1 MGTPRQAVE
10 PSWPKHWRQSRTISW
25 VGWCDKRCSRS
36 KSREFWFGC
45 NRGLHLNTL
54 FPRLH
59 MGGHHLLGCHIFHLV
74 ENFLWFCEGE
84 LRAVATLCFIVPRC
98 SSYGRAGGMFIIA
111 SVRNALAYVA
121 WATPVVRQWSWLAV
135 HPSFQQP
142 FLSCNEPDASSGGHS
157 LNLVILSH
165 VS

>member
-1 MGTPRQAVE
+1 
-10 PSWPKHWRQSRTISW
+10 
-25 VGWCDKRCSRS
+25 
-36 KSREFWFGC
+36 
-45 NRGLHLNTL
+45 LHLNTL
-54 FPRLH
+54 FPQLH
-59 MGGHHLLGCHIFHLV
+59 MGGHHLLGCHIFHLA
-74 ENFLWFCEGE
+74 ENFLWFCEEE

-111 SVRNALAYVA
+111 PVRNALAYVA

-157 LNLVILSH
+157 LNHVILSH